1 MQWAAADYIS
11 HFDMATRGK
20 PASKAPP
27 RKKVE
32 RPGLT
37 EDEIEELREAF
48 NLFDTEATG
57 KIDPRELKS
66 AMQSLGFESKNPTI
80 FNMIADLESLG
91 REVDFEEF
99 LDGITSRLG
108 DKESRVPP
116 FLFRTASTRSSTC
129 STMTTLAPLTP
140 TIFVELPRNSAKP

>member
-1 MQWAAADYIS
+1 
-11 HFDMATRGK
+11 MAYRPK
-20 PASKAPP
+20 PGAKGPA
-27 RKKVE
+27 KNKVS

-37 EDEIEELREAF
+37 EDEIEELKEAF

-99 LDGITSRLG
+99 LDGITSKLG
-108 DKESRVPP
+108 DKESRVC
-116 FLFRTASTRSSTC
+116 FNRYRTA
-129 STMTTLAPLTP
+129 
-140 TIFVELPRNSAKP
+140 

>member
-1 MQWAAADYIS
+1 M
-11 HFDMATRGK
+11 R
-20 PASKAPP
+20 KAPVTKGP
-27 RKKVE
+27 AKKKVE

-80 FNMIADLESLG
+80 FNMIAELESLG

-99 LDGITSRLG
+99 LDGITSKLG
-108 DKESRVPP
+108 DKESRVYHIPH
-116 FLFRTASTRSSTC
+116 RMASIRSSTS
-129 STMTTLAPLTP
+129 STTTIPASLSP
-140 TIFVELPRNSAKP
+140 TISAVSQRSSARP

>member
-1 MQWAAADYIS
+1 
-11 HFDMATRGK
+11 MATRAKPGAKPVGK
-20 PASKAPP
+20 
-27 RKKVE
+27 KKIE

-108 DKESRVPP
+108 DKDSRVRAY
-116 FLFRTASTRSSTC
+116 LCRTESTRFSTSS
-129 STMTTLAPLTP
+129 MTTTLDLSTP
-140 TIFVELPRNSAKP
+140 TTSAESPRSSEKP

>member
-1 MQWAAADYIS
+1 M
-11 HFDMATRGK
+11 
-20 PASKAPP
+20 
-27 RKKVE
+27 
-32 RPGLT
+32 T

-99 LDGITSRLG
+99 LDGITSKLG
-108 DKESRVPP
+108 DKESRV
-116 FLFRTASTRSSTC
+116 FLNLFRQASIKFSISST
-129 STMTTLAPLTP
+129 TT
-140 TIFVELPRNSAKP
+140 IQE